1 MFPFFKKLIFI
12 FFIESISLNCE
23 ADIIKVNI
31 LVFADNDSPPSP
43 HDIAQN
49 ESDKDIVL
57 YLLELFQLFF
67 RKFFI
72 SRQNFSV
79 NWIGFSLSLDITLY
93 ESVQFWLPSLGKFIE
108 SEKRLLF
115 HCVIDTRLLQIIGNI
130 IEIVIEARILI
141 IDEDYFVVFGTEE
154 DVACE

>member
-67 RKFFI
+67 RKLFI

-115 HCVIDTRLLQIIGNI
+115 QCVIDTRLL
-130 IEIVIEARILI
+130 
-141 IDEDYFVVFGTEE
+141 
-154 DVACE
+154 